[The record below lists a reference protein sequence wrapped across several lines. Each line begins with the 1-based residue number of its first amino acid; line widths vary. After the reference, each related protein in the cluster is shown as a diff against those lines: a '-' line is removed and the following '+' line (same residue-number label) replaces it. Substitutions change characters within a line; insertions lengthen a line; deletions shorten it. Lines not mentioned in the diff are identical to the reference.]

1 MIMAMWAA
9 VTLAP
14 GLRGGGGGDTRCA
27 AAAAAARAA
36 RALAAARSRAR
47 FLRILFSIFW
57 PYS

>member
-27 AAAAAARAA
+27 AAARAAAR
-36 RALAAARSRAR
+36 RAR
-47 FLRILFSIFW
+47 RRSIGACAF
-57 PYS
+57 P